1 MGDAMLDSL
10 ATAAREETDE
20 KKKYE
25 TFIGNIRS
33 SAEAVQTRTHGRHR
47 IFPFFRQFSGMPNA
61 TT

>member
-33 SAEAVQTRTHGRHR
+33 SAEAVQTRTQGRHR
-47 IFPFFRQFSGMPNA
+47 ISPFFRRFSGTPNA